1 MDHDEAAAAA
11 REEGAPVR
19 NNSQGWVMAT
29 FIVLLALVLTF
40 TAHWIHEKTFRSP
53 TDPTAPVNTL
63 EHTPH
68 A

>member
-1 MDHDEAAAAA
+1 MK
-11 REEGAPVR
+11 
-19 NNSQGWVMAT
+19 T
-29 FIVLLALVLTF
+29 FIVLLALALTF

-53 TDPTAPVNTL
+53 NDPAAPVNTL

>member
-1 MDHDEAAAAA
+1 MDRNDAVTA

-19 NNSQGWVMAT
+19 NNAQGWVMAT
-29 FIVLLALVLTF
+29 FIVLLALALTF

-53 TDPTAPVNTL
+53 NDPAAPVNTL

>member
-1 MDHDEAAAAA
+1 MNRNDADTA

-19 NNSQGWVMAT
+19 NNAQGWVMAT
-29 FIVLLALVLTF
+29 FIVLLALALTF

-53 TDPTAPVNTL
+53 NDPAAPVNTL

>member
-1 MDHDEAAAAA
+1 MDRDDAAAA
-11 REEGAPVR
+11 RGEDAPVR

-40 TAHWIHEKTFRSP
+40 TAHWIHEKTFHSP
-53 TDPTAPVNTL
+53 TDPVAPVNTV

>member
-1 MDHDEAAAAA
+1 MDRDDAAAA
-11 REEGAPVR
+11 RGEDAPVR

-40 TAHWIHEKTFRSP
+40 TAHWIHEKTFHSP
-53 TDPTAPVNTL
+53 TDPTSPVNTL

>member
-1 MDHDEAAAAA
+1 MDRNDIAVA
-11 REEGAPVR
+11 RGESAPVR
-19 NNSQGWVMAT
+19 NNAQGWVAAA
-29 FIVLLALVLTF
+29 FIVFLALALTF

-53 TDPTAPVNTL
+53 NDPAAPVNTL

>member
-1 MDHDEAAAAA
+1 MDRNDVAVA
-11 REEGAPVR
+11 RGDGAPVR
-19 NNSQGWVMAT
+19 NNAQGWVMAT
-29 FIVLLALVLTF
+29 AIVLLALALTV

-53 TDPTAPVNTL
+53 NDPAAPVNTL

>member
-1 MDHDEAAAAA
+1 
-11 REEGAPVR
+11 
-19 NNSQGWVMAT
+19 MAT

-40 TAHWIHEKTFRSP
+40 TAHWIHEKTFHSP
-53 TDPTAPVNTL
+53 TDPAAPVNTL

>member
-1 MDHDEAAAAA
+1 MDRNDAAAT
-11 REEGAPVR
+11 RGNDAPVR
-19 NNSQGWVMAT
+19 NNAQGWVVAT
-29 FIVLLALVLTF
+29 FIVVLALALTF

-53 TDPTAPVNTL
+53 NDPAAPVNTL